1 MNDNLNDNDD
11 ELDGSESRFNAI
23 IKPDSTARPQKPI
36 TFESWMDSQ
45 PHPHKHA
52 APLGVEAKPVEI
64 EPLYQETPTPLIA
77 EPTVQPSPN
86 HKAAT
91 KKPGFW
97 LIMLCLVLV
106 FVFFFTPFRITTLV
120 LGIDTRPSE
129 SHWIGRSDTMILTT
143 IPPVSPQ
150 VSMLSIPRDLWL
162 NIPNHYQN
170 RINTAHYFAELEVPG
185 SGMSAAKEAI
195 EANFGINVNY
205 AIRIKF
211 SGFVD
216 IVDAFGG
223 VTVNLPEDMS
233 GLNAGPN
240 HLDGKQSLAFVRDR
254 KAGDDFFRQQRGQLF
269 VASAIKEVLNP
280 LKWPRIPAV
289 LAVAAANIETDL
301 PIWLWPR
308 TAYALIFSALK
319 GFDAHTLD
327 RSMISSWVT
336 DEGAQVLSPNWELMN
351 PLIDGLFK

>member
-1 MNDNLNDNDD
+1 MNDNLNNNDD

-23 IKPDSTARPQKPI
+23 IKPDSTAQPQTPLV
-36 TFESWMDSQ
+36 FESWMEPQPQ
-45 PHPHKHA
+45 PHTPVAPLVVEPEPVEVEPIYQATPAPFIA
-52 APLGVEAKPVEI
+52 APA
-64 EPLYQETPTPLIA
+64 
-77 EPTVQPSPN
+77 VQPPSN
-86 HKAAT
+86 HKTAT

-97 LIMLCLVLV
+97 LITLCLVLV
-106 FVFFFTPFRITTLV
+106 FVFFFTPLRITTLV

-143 IPPVSPQ
+143 IPPISPQ

-170 RINTAHYFAELEVPG
+170 RINTAHYFAELEAPG
-185 SGMSAAKEAI
+185 NGMQAAKIAV

-223 VTVNLPEDMS
+223 VTVNLPEEMS
-233 GLNAGPN
+233 GLSAGPN

-289 LAVAAANIETDL
+289 LAVAATNIDTDL

-308 TAYALIFSALK
+308 TAYALIFSAVK

-327 RSMISSWVT
+327 RSMVTSWVT
-336 DEGAQVLSPNWELMN
+336 DEGAQVLSPIWELVN
-351 PLIDGLFK
+351 PLVDDLFK